1 MWSDNEAKEDLL
13 GFQYLSDGVVS
24 IVKNDALL
32 PATIG
37 VFGDWGGGKS
47 SLIEMVKARLTTQEE
62 KDAGVV
68 VLSFNGWLFEGYEG
82 AKTALMGTVL
92 EELQE
97 HETFVHKATDEGKR
111 LWKSLMRRV
120 DWMKAAMGI
129 GKFAGALFTHD
140 AHLTP
145 MLLMSGSADIGSV
158 AKEAYEKAKEI
169 KPGDYLKKEEQAD
182 KKDSAEEAET
192 RRQIQNFRKDFE
204 KMLKESSIT
213 RLVIIIDDLDRCAPD
228 TIIPT
233 LEAIKLFLFVSNT
246 AFIIGADEELVRYA
260 VRRRFPE
267 LPGDRREVG
276 RDYLEKLIQFPIRI
290 PPLGRAEVESYMGL
304 LFVTACGSLGPEQKE
319 CIRNA
324 AKEAGIESL
333 TTASFNI
340 SVARDVLNPC
350 PADLESDLTMVER
363 ITPLLGTIMNGNP
376 RQCKRFLNTL
386 LLRLEMAQS
395 RKIKLQQRVLA
406 KLMLLEYFR
415 TESFGRLAELEFA
428 QDGMP
433 AELALMERAVQQM
446 KAPLEE
452 VEEPQPPPALE
463 TQRKPPVK
471 KLKKPEQVEL
481 SAEFTLW
488 TSDPWIREWLSV
500 EPFLAGEDLRSYFFF
515 SRDNLGLLGTAGQRL
530 NMAAR
535 RALDKIKSSS
545 EALRITGLKEL
556 KALGEADANAVFE
569 ALIDRAKREEDLGA
583 DNASLR
589 PMIEAAVERPALLP
603 HLIAAVKNLP
613 EKALPIWATVDIQ
626 NACKNHPE
634 ASKAFQDILAA
645 WAKSTANPTLAQA
658 AKGLLESPHKMH

>member
-24 IVKNDALL
+24 IVKNEALL

-47 SLIEMVKARLTTQEE
+47 SLIEMVKTRLTAKEE

-82 AKTALMGTVL
+82 AKTALMGTIL

-120 DWMKAAMGI
+120 DWMRAAIGI

-145 MLLMSGSADIGSV
+145 MLLISGSADIGSV
-158 AKEAYEKAKEI
+158 AKEVYEKKEI

-204 KMLKESSIT
+204 KMLTESSIT

-304 LFVTACGSLGPEQKE
+304 LFVTGCASLKPEQKE
-319 CIRNA
+319 SIRAA

-333 TTASFNI
+333 TTASFNV
-340 SVARDVLNPC
+340 SVAREVLNPC
-350 PADLESDLTMVER
+350 PSDLEADLNMVER
-363 ITPLLGTIMNGNP
+363 IAPLLGTIMNGNP

-386 LLRLEMAQS
+386 LLRLEMAQF
-395 RKIKLQQRVLA
+395 RKIKLQQRILA

-415 TESFGRLAELEFA
+415 TESFGRLAELQFA

-433 AELALMERAVQQM
+433 AELGLMEKAVQQM

-452 VEEPQPPPALE
+452 VEEHQPIPALE

-471 KLKKPEQVEL
+471 KLKKPEPVEL

-500 EPFLAGEDLRSYFFF
+500 EPSLAGEDLRPYFFF

-530 NMAAR
+530 SMAAR

-569 ALIDRAKREEDLGA
+569 ALIERAKREEDLGA

-589 PMIEAAVERPALLP
+589 SMIEASVERPALLP
-603 HLIAAVKNLP
+603 QLIAAVKNLP

-626 NACKNHPE
+626 NACKKHPE
-634 ASKAFQDILAA
+634 ASKAFQEILAA
-645 WAKSTANPTLAQA
+645 WAKSTANPILAQA
-658 AKGLLESPHKMH
+658 AKGLLEPPPKVH